1 MAPEPRDAVVSLRIS
16 ADEHSRLRQAAEAR
30 GTSVSALVRSVVLR
44 EVNGAPHAVQTET
57 MVSSAQVQAGH
68 GIFWDVHGSEPVA
81 GGTLTITGDPA
92 RGDDPTNAERLNG

>member
-44 EVNGAPHAVQTET
+44 EVNGAPQAVQTET
-57 MVSSAQVQAGH
+57 MVSGAQVQAGH
-68 GIFWDVHGSEPVA
+68 GIFWDVQGSEPA
-81 GGTLTITGDPA
+81 ASGTLTITGDPA
-92 RGDDPTNAERLNG
+92 QGGGPARTERRGG